1 MSHAPWTFLLGHYTA
16 GSVLQMNFSFPQIPS
31 RKFKSAQLDFSNSFF
46 CHKLAEGRIPA
57 QYCKNY
63 AMIERGIQNRTVAMF
78 ITHPSPWTTERSEP
92 AERRGSFFSMGK
104 GRYKNIYTSKIIN
117 ILLIQIHIYEKT
129 ALRKGRWKKD
139 TYLSEHPAT
148 AEEEPE
154 TTTKIVLCIQPQLRK
169 S

>member
-1 MSHAPWTFLLGHYTA
+1 MRIHRPAYVYFGIK
-16 GSVLQMNFSFPQIPS
+16 QMNFSFPQIPS

-46 CHKLAEGRIPA
+46 CHKLAEGRLRSLHSTLH
-57 QYCKNY
+57 KF
-63 AMIERGIQNRTVAMF
+63 MIERGIQNRTVAML